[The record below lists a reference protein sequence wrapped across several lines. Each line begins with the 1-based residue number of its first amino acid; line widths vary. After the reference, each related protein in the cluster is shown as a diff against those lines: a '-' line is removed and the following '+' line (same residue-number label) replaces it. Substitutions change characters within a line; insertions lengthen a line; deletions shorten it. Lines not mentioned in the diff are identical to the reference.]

1 MPDIRQRFFAE
12 YNYPG
17 SFFPE
22 STTREIDLPT
32 VEAAVAAGPD
42 EDGYFRKDG
51 WYSVRIT
58 SKVEKRFVA
67 NDGAEAWV
75 KQGEIETIAHWVVG
89 ERIHYSAIDATD
101 ANRILISNIEGNSAD
116 GGYGVLTRC
125 GNWQIA
131 SDFDAVLSPAEVSA

>member
-1 MPDIRQRFFAE
+1 MSDIRQRFFAK

-32 VEAAVAAGPD
+32 VKAAVAAAPD
-42 EDGYFRKDG
+42 EEGYFCKDG

-67 NDGAEAWV
+67 TDGAEAWV
-75 KQGEIETIAHWVVG
+75 NQGDIKTIGHWVVG
-89 ERIHYSAIDATD
+89 ERIHHSDIDATD
-101 ANRILISNIEGNSAD
+101 ANRILIRNIEGNSRD

-131 SDFDAVLSPAEVSA
+131 SDFDAVLSPAEVTA